1 MYSFKQCRNDDSLS
15 GIMNITNV
23 AAGPYKG
30 RGGRTSRSSMKKHRA
45 TLMSLGKP
53 PKSPEATAHEVTE
66 PASEETAAISL
77 KGANTPLKSLP
88 TEGPQEEQ
96 GSRRNHGAQVQESCV
111 DIAKRIGAGGTSH
124 CPVNGEKETEDLG
137 PYEWLDSEIKRLEYA
152 LRSQGADPCGRN
164 EVATS
169 ETANEAPSL
178 SKDQRGDH
186 NGEMGRPE
194 RVAVHH
200 YQKRQSSSSSNGCS
214 SNEDSNGEWCNSFS
228 PVNSRF
234 EEEEWFDWDWTSAGD
249 LGGWG
254 SL

>member
-1 MYSFKQCRNDDSLS
+1 
-15 GIMNITNV
+15 MNITNV

-30 RGGRTSRSSMKKHRA
+30 RGGRTSRSSMKKHQA

-53 PKSPEATAHEVTE
+53 PKSPKATAQEVTE

-88 TEGPQEEQ
+88 TEGPQEEP
-96 GSRRNHGAQVQESCV
+96 GSRRNLGAQVQESCV
-111 DIAKRIGAGGTSH
+111 DIAERIGAAGKSH

-152 LRSQGADPCGRN
+152 LRSQAADPCGRN

-178 SKDQRGDH
+178 SKERGDH

-194 RVAVHH
+194 RVAVH
-200 YQKRQSSSSSNGCS
+200 YQKRQSSSSNGCS

-254 SL
+254 LL